1 MLLLICGDLLLL
13 GGVLGRGGVRGLAI
27 GDLTLG
33 GVRDL
38 DFLCLLIGL
47 CLEKEKLVSDKKGE
61 CEAKRV
67 YLDACEDLEL

>member
-1 MLLLICGDLLLL
+1 MLLLTGDDLLLA

-33 GVRDL
+33 GVLDL

-47 CLEKEKLVSDKKGE
+47 CLEL
-61 CEAKRV
+61 KRN
-67 YLDACEDLEL
+67 LN